1 MLKIGL
7 TGGIGTGKTTVAHL
21 FSGLGIPI
29 YDSDARAKE
38 LMADN
43 AKLKNKIVQSFGNE
57 SFIGGQLNRKHLS
70 KQVFNSK
77 DLLNKLNAIVH
88 PFVLEDFNLWVS
100 NQNTKYI
107 IKESAILIESG
118 AHQNMDKIILVTC
131 PLSLRLSRVVSR
143 DGIAESEI
151 IKRIDNQINEDE
163 KKKYSDY
170 TIENNQNLSTLKEKV
185 YSLHKEIINYC
196 C

>member
-196 C
+196 

>member
-131 PLSLRLSRVVSR
+131 PL
-143 DGIAESEI
+143 
-151 IKRIDNQINEDE
+151 
-163 KKKYSDY
+163 
-170 TIENNQNLSTLKEKV
+170 
-185 YSLHKEIINYC
+185 
-196 C
+196 